1 MKTNREI
8 LSLIYAVSPTLEYE
22 SNDGIVTILERQD
35 HKIQQLFRR
44 LKVRI
49 PQYKKIE
56 LDPYASFV
64 FLHID
69 GKNTVE
75 RIGGLLDERYGED
88 AHPLYE
94 RLLLFMNY
102 LDATAGYIRKL
113 DV

>member
-22 SNDGIVTILERQD
+22 SNDGTVTILERQD

-56 LDPYASFV
+56 LDHYASFV

-69 GKNTVE
+69 GKNPVE
-75 RIGGLLDERYGED
+75 KIGELLDERYGGD

-102 LDATAGYIRKL
+102 LDVTAGYIRKL
-113 DV
+113 NA